1 MDIKQ
6 AIEALE
12 ATGFCVYRR
21 LRQGGKLCGAMMVH
35 TRTDLYVGM
44 RLLDNE
50 LWSHLSG
57 DCPAQDSGL
66 FLSFRELQE
75 KIPDL
80 LAQAQKQRDTLSE
93 YHGKQDAELDMRIPV
108 QLQELKTQ
116 TGRTLEP
123 CWLGENGL
131 FKGVYRGVVLEID
144 ESLRV
149 IGFDHY
155 VLRSDA
161 AAVGSGS
168 QTSPIPSP
176 SISDWSWLLSVT
188 QLSSRSATKSPS
200 VSTCSSPV
208 RAR

>member
-12 ATGFCVYRR
+12 AAGFHLYRR
-21 LRQGGKLCGAMMVH
+21 LRQGEKLCGAMMVH

-131 FKGVYRGVVLEID
+131 FKGVYRGVVLEIN

-161 AAVGSGS
+161 AAAGSGLPLEDVFD
-168 QTSPIPSP
+168 QIDAAGGYEEEGIEGPWDLEMPRYQAA
-176 SISDWSWLLSVT
+176 VH
-188 QLSSRSATKSPS
+188 
-200 VSTCSSPV
+200 
-208 RAR
+208 